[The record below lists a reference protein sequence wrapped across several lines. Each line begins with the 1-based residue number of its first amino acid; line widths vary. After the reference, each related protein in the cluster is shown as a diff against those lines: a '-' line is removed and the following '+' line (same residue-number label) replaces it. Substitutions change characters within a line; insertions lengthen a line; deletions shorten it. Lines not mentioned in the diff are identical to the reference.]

1 METFRKYGFSSLEAW
16 NTAKALITKTIE
28 TPEGEQ
34 EVYTDAV
41 VMVVEL
47 GNLCETW
54 GTDEEGNPIC
64 EVQSP
69 LYSVDVLWTNEPLA
83 AWDSAIVWPVPVGI
97 HTFGAKHAAEYAK
110 AYCIANPDAEYC
122 NPVIE
127 EL

>member
-1 METFRKYGFSSLEAW
+1 MSTFRKYGFSNLEAW
-16 NTAKALITKTIE
+16 EAAKAEITTTDE
-28 TPEGEQ
+28 EGNEH
-34 EVYTDAV
+34 YTDAV

-64 EVQSP
+64 EVTSP